1 MNAKS
6 IEALACDLANAK
18 TDEAKAKSRRIML
31 EEEIAARVD
40 SPENGSKT
48 FPAGNGLKI
57 TIKRGWLYKA
67 DVDAIRGMDIADE
80 VSPIKLIPA
89 QEVFDSKEYERII
102 KDHPDIAAK
111 LAQHVTVTPA
121 KVSVTLKVG

>member
-1 MNAKS
+1 MNVRS
-6 IEALACDLANAK
+6 LEALACELANAK
-18 TDEAKAKSRRIML
+18 TDESKAKSRRVML
-31 EEEIAARVD
+31 EEEIAAMLD

-48 FPAGNGLKI
+48 FPAGSGLKI

-67 DVDAIRGMDIADE
+67 DVDAIRDMDIADE
-80 VSPIKLIPA
+80 VSPIKLVPA
-89 QEVFDSKEYERII
+89 QEVFDPKEYERII
-102 KDHPDIAAK
+102 KDHPDIAAR